1 MRIALLLSA
10 LFCSPAHACYTAS
23 EFGSFSGDPAGT
35 FVSRDYVDR
44 PLFQLTSP
52 FKYTSPN
59 GDEFTVVEE
68 YIIDGAS
75 IPRILW
81 STIGGPF
88 SEFHLKASI
97 VHDYY
102 TDTCQTTGHSEP
114 GRVCQ
119 NNLTTFEESDLV
131 HENYYLGMRAAGVT
145 YLKACAE
152 FIAVSAYKDWD
163 LDENQQP
170 TNVRVLFRQLET
182 INTNVSEADIGIMR
196 GSIAS
201 AIKLLRAT
209 NGENLAL
216 FSDGFI
222 PATPG
227 EFQEYIDRLGS
238 AISSG
243 EYVENPDI
251 LGLVTNEVF
260 TDIEELEPWS
270 SQFLEDRLV
279 PSSGQYQNLT
289 FLEPFDSGVADPLTS
304 ALGLEPQIREQ
315 VQIFGVD
322 NLDLDRLT
330 NETAKQDLIDLLT
343 DMETG
348 PVIVDE
354 SDLRIY
360 ENSEQSGVTFEF
372 NPDVLE
378 RFQQNGVS
386 LPFGSTGSIILQETS
401 PGEQLLLIE
410 PSPLIEMR

>member
-1 MRIALLLSA
+1 
-10 LFCSPAHACYTAS
+10 
-23 EFGSFSGDPAGT
+23 
-35 FVSRDYVDR
+35 
-44 PLFQLTSP
+44 
-52 FKYTSPN
+52 
-59 GDEFTVVEE
+59 
-68 YIIDGAS
+68 
-75 IPRILW
+75 
-81 STIGGPF
+81 
-88 SEFHLKASI
+88 
-97 VHDYY
+97 
-102 TDTCQTTGHSEP
+102 
-114 GRVCQ
+114 
-119 NNLTTFEESDLV
+119 
-131 HENYYLGMRAAGVT
+131 
-145 YLKACAE
+145 
-152 FIAVSAYKDWD
+152 
-163 LDENQQP
+163 
-170 TNVRVLFRQLET
+170 
-182 INTNVSEADIGIMR
+182 
-196 GSIAS
+196 
-201 AIKLLRAT
+201 
-209 NGENLAL
+209 
-216 FSDGFI
+216 
-222 PATPG
+222 
-227 EFQEYIDRLGS
+227 
-238 AISSG
+238 
-243 EYVENPDI
+243 
-251 LGLVTNEVF
+251 
-260 TDIEELEPWS
+260 
-270 SQFLEDRLV
+270 V